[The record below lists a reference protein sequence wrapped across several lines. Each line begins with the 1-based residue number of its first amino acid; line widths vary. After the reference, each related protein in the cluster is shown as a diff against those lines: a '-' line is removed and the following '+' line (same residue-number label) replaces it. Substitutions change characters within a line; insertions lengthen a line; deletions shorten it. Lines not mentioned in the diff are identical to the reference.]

1 MKIDIE
7 DFERFLPIFVPAVVT
22 VALSTL
28 EAATLGRSLTR
39 TESNEIAVVVKDACR
54 RYAVQTAKRIENQ
67 GGSMPYEEYIDTIEE
82 MNTRI
87 FENAWTLIQRVTDE
101 IAAHISS
108 GA

>member
-7 DFERFLPIFVPAVVT
+7 DLERFLPIFVPAIVT
-22 VALSTL
+22 ATLSTL
-28 EAATLGRSLTR
+28 EAATLGRFLTNA
-39 TESNEIAVVVKDACR
+39 EIDEIAVAVKDACR
-54 RYAVQTAKRIENQ
+54 RYAVQTAKRIEDQ